1 MAQGADGSDGSV
13 VHVARAHAPDQMSAQ
28 LVKKAQDYIA
38 THFATE
44 ITREEIAAALGVSP
58 SYVSRV
64 FRRYTG
70 MALWDYV
77 NSFRITRARELLEH
91 SDMTV
96 TEVAFAAGFNEP
108 AYFSRMFRKFTGKS
122 PRHFRSNS

>member
-1 MAQGADGSDGSV
+1 M
-13 VHVARAHAPDQMSAQ
+13 
-28 LVKKAQDYIA
+28 
-38 THFATE
+38 
-44 ITREEIAAALGVSP
+44 LGVSP

-77 NSFRITRARELLEH
+77 NSFRIARARELLEH

-96 TEVAFAAGFNEP
+96 TEIAFAAGFNEP

-122 PRHFRSNS
+122 PRHFRSNN